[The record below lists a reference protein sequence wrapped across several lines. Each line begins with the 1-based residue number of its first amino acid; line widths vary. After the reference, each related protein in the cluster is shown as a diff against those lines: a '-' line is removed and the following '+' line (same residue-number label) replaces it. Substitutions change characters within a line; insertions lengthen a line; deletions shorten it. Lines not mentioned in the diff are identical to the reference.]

1 MLAPF
6 RFREYRLL
14 IAAVSLSIFAE
25 GMWAVVMALQ
35 VIELDN
41 DPASLSLVATCLGAG
56 LVAFVLVG
64 GIAADRINQRT
75 IIIAVESVNVTA
87 SSAVAVLGLVGA
99 LQIWH
104 MAVAA
109 AALGIAAAFFFPAY
123 SAILPQDP
131 ARRPT
136 AGRQRRRRR
145 CAPGVPARRRPR
157 GRRASLVGATFPALG
172 AVAVAVLFAVGLVL
186 LVATRPATKTPVR
199 EPDQERPHMLRDL
212 RDGFVFMLRT
222 PWLLWTLLFASMF
235 VLVVLGPIEVL
246 LPFIAKDRFAD
257 GARMYGFILAFFGM
271 GSALGA
277 LAVSSRRLPR
287 RYLSVMMA
295 MWSLGSIPLVVVGF
309 TSSFPLMA
317 VATFV
322 IGVTDGAGMVIW
334 GTLLQRRVPT
344 EMLGRV
350 SSLDFFVS
358 LAFMPVSFAI
368 VGPLSKVVSM
378 ETIFLVA
385 GLAPVRVRGGRDAG
399 RADAPRRAGQPAA
412 LDAEIRQRGV
422 VRRQKRRQRQHHDQ
436 SPHHVGED
444 RREHS
449 AGGAALE
456 GAHRAQ
462 DDRGE
467 GQHRVAAWRRR
478 WRRRRRPW
486 K

>member
-1 MLAPF
+1 VSTQFDIEQPVVNAGRWGVLAPF

-35 VIELDN
+35 VIELSN
-41 DPASLSLVATCLGAG
+41 DPTSLSLVATCLGAG

-75 IIIAVESVNVTA
+75 IIIAVETVNVIA
-87 SSAVAVLGLVGA
+87 VSAIALLGLLGA

-123 SAILPQDP
+123 SAVLPRILPAEQLLAANGVEGVVRPVFQRAVGP
-131 ARRPT
+131 AI
-136 AGRQRRRRR
+136 AG
-145 CAPGVPARRRPR
+145 VV
-157 GRRASLVGATFPALG
+157 VGATFPSVA
-172 AVAVAVLFAVGLVL
+172 AVVVAALFAIGLLL
-186 LVATRPATKTPVR
+186 LVATKPAMKTHVR
-199 EPDQERPHMLRDL
+199 EPDPERPQLLRDL

-246 LPFIAKDRFAD
+246 LPFIAKQRFED
-257 GARMYGFILAFFGM
+257 GARMFGFILAFFGV

-277 LAVSSRRLPR
+277 LAVSSGRLPR
-287 RYLSVMMA
+287 RYLTVMLT
-295 MWSLGSIPLVVVGF
+295 MWSVGSIPLVVFGF
-309 TSSFPLMA
+309 TSSFALMA

-322 IGVTDGAGMVIW
+322 IGFTDGAGMVIW

-368 VGPLSKVVSM
+368 VGPLSKVVSVQ
-378 ETIFLVA
+378 TIFLLA
-385 GLAPVRVRGGRDAG
+385 GIAPVLFAAFAMRAARMRRDELTHPL
-399 RADAPRRAGQPAA
+399 R
-412 LDAEIRQRGV
+412 
-422 VRRQKRRQRQHHDQ
+422 
-436 SPHHVGED
+436 
-444 RREHS
+444 
-449 AGGAALE
+449 
-456 GAHRAQ
+456 
-462 DDRGE
+462 
-467 GQHRVAAWRRR
+467 
-478 WRRRRRPW
+478 
-486 K
+486 

>member
-1 MLAPF
+1 VSTQFDIEQPVVAAGGWRVLAPF

-64 GIAADRINQRT
+64 GIAADRISQRA
-75 IIIAVESVNVTA
+75 IIIAVETVNVVA
-87 SSAVAVLGLVGA
+87 VSAIAVLGLVGG

-123 SAILPQDP
+123 SAILPRILP
-131 ARRPT
+131 ADQLSAANGVEGVVRPVFQRAIGPAV
-136 AGRQRRRRR
+136 AG
-145 CAPGVPARRRPR
+145 V
-157 GRRASLVGATFPALG
+157 LVGATFPTLG
-172 AVAVAVLFAVGLVL
+172 AVAVAALFAIGLL
-186 LVATRPATKTPVR
+186 ILVAAKPAMKWPVS
-199 EPDQERPHMLRDL
+199 EPNRERPQLVRDL
-212 RDGFVFMLRT
+212 RDGFVFVLAT
-222 PWLLWTLLFASMF
+222 PWLLWTLLFASIF

-246 LPFIAKDRFAD
+246 LPFIAKERFED
-257 GARMYGFILAFFGM
+257 GARMFGFILACFGI

-277 LAVSSRRLPR
+277 LAVSSGRLPR
-287 RYLSVMMA
+287 RYLTVMMA
-295 MWSLGSIPLVVVGF
+295 MWSLGSIPLVVVGI
-309 TSSFPLMA
+309 TSSFPLLA
-317 VATFV
+317 AATFV

-358 LAFMPVSFAI
+358 LVFMPVSFAI

-378 ETIFLVA
+378 QTIFLVA
-385 GLAPVRVRGGRDAG
+385 GITPVLLAAVAM
-399 RADAPRRAGQPAA
+399 RAAKM
-412 LDAEIRQRGV
+412 RQ
-422 VRRQKRRQRQHHDQ
+422 D
-436 SPHHVGED
+436 E
-444 RREHS
+444 
-449 AGGAALE
+449 L
-456 GAHRAQ
+456 AHPLR
-462 DDRGE
+462 
-467 GQHRVAAWRRR
+467 
-478 WRRRRRPW
+478 
-486 K
+486 